1 MRFVTLPAVAVSL
14 MVALSCGSRDTQSV
28 RIDPA
33 LLTLVP
39 PDTIAMGGARIDQ
52 IKKTTVYSKYIAQ
65 RPFPAFDAL
74 RERLGIDA
82 REDLWEV
89 LAASDGKDTVLFARG
104 RFSPQGIEP
113 KLEKEG
119 GRRTQ
124 YKGYTLVGN
133 DEGAI
138 TFMNTSTAV
147 AGPARAVQ
155 SVIDQRDS
163 GANPPAALLDRTKQ
177 IPSGAQLWAVSSGA
191 VSRLPPGVADEGNLA
206 NLGKVFRSLDGFS
219 GWADLSS
226 GFHLNASGT
235 SATEQDAKKLHDAI
249 RGLLGLARLNTPDG
263 RTDLLRVYDRIDV
276 SMEERTVKIEADL
289 PMELVEKLAAAAG
302 ELHRR

>member
-1 MRFVTLPAVAVSL
+1 MRSVTLPAVAVL
-14 MVALSCGSRDTQSV
+14 LIVALGCGSRDTQSL
-28 RIDPA
+28 RIDPV

-65 RPFPAFDAL
+65 RQFPAFDAL

-119 GRRTQ
+119 ARRTQ
-124 YKGYTLVGN
+124 YKGYTLVGS
-133 DEGAI
+133 DEAAI
-138 TFMNTSTAV
+138 TLIDTSTAV
-147 AGPARAVQ
+147 AGPSRIVQ

-163 GANPPAALLDRTKQ
+163 GAKPPAALLDRTKQ
-177 IPSGAQLWAVSSGA
+177 IPSSAQLWAVSSGPSAGCRPGFRLGVTWRILEEYSALSTVSADGPISVPGLTLKHWAPAQRHRMPKGCMMPFA
-191 VSRLPPGVADEGNLA
+191 VC
-206 NLGKVFRSLDGFS
+206 LD
-219 GWADLSS
+219 W
-226 GFHLNASGT
+226 
-235 SATEQDAKKLHDAI
+235 
-249 RGLLGLARLNTPDG
+249 RG
-263 RTDLLRVYDRIDV
+263 
-276 SMEERTVKIEADL
+276 
-289 PMELVEKLAAAAG
+289 
-302 ELHRR
+302 